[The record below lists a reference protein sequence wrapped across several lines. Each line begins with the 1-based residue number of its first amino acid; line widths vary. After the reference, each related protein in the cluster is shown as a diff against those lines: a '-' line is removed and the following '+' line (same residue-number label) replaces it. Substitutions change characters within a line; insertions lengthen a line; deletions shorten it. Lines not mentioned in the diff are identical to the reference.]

1 LNSLSYFYLPQR
13 ASAALGLVFLIVLM
27 SQPLAQTVI
36 DAAGRQVAIG
46 PAERILTLGS
56 DVTEIVYAL
65 GAGDRVVAVD
75 RGSRYPAE
83 TLTKPNVGYR
93 RSLSSEG
100 VLGLGPDLI
109 IASEDIGPP
118 PVVEVLKTTA
128 IPLLLVPEDNSLEGI
143 ERKIALIAAA
153 LKLEEEG
160 KRLAQ
165 SVRADFAKATR
176 LTEAIPPGKR
186 KKVVFFHGLTKLSAA
201 GADTAADA
209 IIRYAGGVNPMSEM
223 QGYKAASEEYL
234 LKAAPDAILLMSDG
248 KGGPTADHV
257 FSIPALKPTPAAR
270 NGTLI
275 VLDGPYMIGFGPRT
289 AQAVHDLATALYPD
303 VGN

>member
-1 LNSLSYFYLPQR
+1 LSYFYLPQR
-13 ASAALGLVFLIVLM
+13 ASAALGFVFIIVLM
-27 SQPLAQTVI
+27 SQCMAQTVI
-36 DAAGRQVAIG
+36 DGAGRQVAIG

-56 DVTEIVYAL
+56 DVTEIIYAL
-65 GAGDRVVAVD
+65 GAGDRVIAVD
-75 RGSRYPAE
+75 RGSRFPAE

-143 ERKIALIAAA
+143 ERKIALIASV
-153 LKLEEEG
+153 LKLEDEG
-160 KRLAQ
+160 KRLAL
-165 SVRADFAKATR
+165 SVRADFAAATR
-176 LTEAIPPGKR
+176 LTEAIPPEKR

-201 GADTAADA
+201 GTGTAADA
-209 IIRYAGGVNPMSEM
+209 IIRYAGGINPMSEM
-223 QGYKAASEEYL
+223 HGYKAASEEYL

-248 KGGPTADHV
+248 KGGPTSDIV

-289 AQAVHDLATALYPD
+289 ARAVRDLATALYPEIKD
-303 VGN
+303 

>member
-1 LNSLSYFYLPQR
+1 LSYFYLRQR
-13 ASAALGLVFLIVLM
+13 ALAVLGFVFLIVM
-27 SQPLAQTVI
+27 ISQSMAQTVI

-65 GAGDRVVAVD
+65 GAGGRVVAVD

-109 IASEDIGPP
+109 IAAEDIGPP

-160 KRLAQ
+160 KRLAR
-165 SVRADFAKATR
+165 SVHADFAAATR
-176 LTEAIPPGKR
+176 LTEAILPGKR

-201 GADTAADA
+201 GAGTAADA

-257 FSIPALKPTPAAR
+257 FSIPALQPTPAAR
-270 NGTLI
+270 NATLI

-289 AQAVHDLATALYPD
+289 AQAVRDLATALYPEIRD
-303 VGN
+303 